1 MRRSEGTVTVEI
13 GHAPC
18 SSEKMPTVLEAP
30 ETRVATQHPQ
40 SSLVRRLTRVLLRIA
55 LAIAVVACL
64 WGGWYLAK
72 RGFGQQWRSLV
83 VEELHKRGVEASV
96 GRLTL
101 DPFRG
106 LIAKNVRIFDYQNR
120 EITLALI
127 SEISLDINYAAL
139 IHHESFLNALDVRN
153 AQITL
158 PLRTPEGRTEKVQLN
173 NFRAH
178 VYFPPEQIYVSQ
190 AEGIFCG
197 IRISASGQLIK
208 RENYKPSPPIPEEEW
223 RRRVAMVRWV
233 VEELE
238 KFNFPAAPPA
248 LQVKFTGDIAEIEN
262 ARVEATLRG
271 DRLQRGNY
279 EIRNLFVAAEWR
291 DQHLDVTQCEWSDQL
306 GSFAGRADWNQ
317 QSNRAKFQMRSSLD
331 LRRCLD
337 AFDLSGPVAD
347 VTFDSPPLVEVS
359 GSLDFEANR
368 LRPEV
373 IGHAGFGQFTYKT
386 VPFSDLAADFS
397 WNGER
402 TLLRDLRLRHQTGQL
417 RADLLEAPGDFRLN
431 VESTMAPSAVRAIT
445 SPELDEFLRQWEW
458 QRSPTVRLAIRG
470 EDRNPENWRGDGTIA
485 LDRTRFRGVW
495 MNSASAKIHF
505 ADGAVTCQDFRVVR
519 DEGTGTGTFTYDFKK
534 HEVRIANV
542 KSLLNPAEAIFW
554 IDPKLWKTV
563 LPYKF
568 RHPPTVTT
576 NGLYQFRGGKNTRLE
591 IKVDGADGMDYVF
604 LGKTLPFDRVAGRL
618 LFTNDRLQITDL
630 RGGLLSGTLHGKADI
645 SLARNDPRYQANI
658 SVSGIDF
665 PRLTDLYYNYKT
677 AHGQMNGSYDF
688 TGLGSDPRT
697 MRGRGKVEVTNGDVF
712 AIPIFG
718 PLSGILNLIVPGSG
732 YSIAHQATATFK
744 INEGII
750 HTDDFEAASTFF
762 SMLGHGDIHF
772 LDDKLEF
779 NVRLN
784 MKGPG
789 VLLTPVYKLF
799 EYTGEG
805 SLKKPDWHPKRF

>member
-1 MRRSEGTVTVEI
+1 
-13 GHAPC
+13 
-18 SSEKMPTVLEAP
+18 MPTVLEAA
-30 ETRVATQHPQ
+30 ETPVATQHRQ
-40 SSLVRRLTRVLLRIA
+40 SSFVWRLARTLLRIA
-55 LAIAVVACL
+55 LAIAVVAFL

-106 LIAKNVRIFDYQNR
+106 LVAKNVRIFDYNNR
-120 EITLALI
+120 ENTLALI

-178 VYFPPEQIYVSQ
+178 IYFPPEQIYVSQ

-197 IRISASGQLIK
+197 IRISATGQLIK
-208 RENYKPSPPIPEEEW
+208 RENYKPSPPISEEEW
-223 RRRVAMVRWV
+223 RRRVAIVRWV
-233 VEELE
+233 VDELQ
-238 KFNFPAAPPA
+238 KFNFPAAPPS
-248 LQVKFTGDIAEIEN
+248 LQVKFTGDLAEIEN

-271 DRLQRGNY
+271 DRLQRGKY
-279 EIRNLFVAAEWR
+279 EIRNLFTAAEWR
-291 DQHLDVTQCEWSDQL
+291 DQHLDVTQCEWSDHL

-317 QSNRAKFQMRSSLD
+317 QSNRADFQMRSSLD
-331 LRRCLD
+331 RRRFLD
-337 AFDLSGPVAD
+337 AFDFSGPLAN

-359 GSLDFEANR
+359 GAVNFEVNR
-368 LRPEV
+368 FRREV
-373 IGHAGFGQFTYKT
+373 IGHAAFGRFTYKT
-386 VPFSDLAADFS
+386 VPFSELTADFS
-397 WNGER
+397 WDGER
-402 TLLRDLRLRHQTGQL
+402 TLLRDLRLRHQTGQF
-417 RADLLEAPGDFRLN
+417 RADLFEALHDFRLN
-431 VESTMAPSAVRAIT
+431 IESTMAPSAIRAIT
-445 SPELDEFLRQWEW
+445 SPGLDEFLREWEW
-458 QRSPTVRLAIRG
+458 QRSPTVRLAIRA
-470 EDRNPENWRGDGTIA
+470 EDRNPENWRGAGAITM
-485 LDRTRFRGVW
+485 DRTRFRGVW
-495 MNSASAKIHF
+495 MNSASTKIHIG
-505 ADGAVTCQDFRVVR
+505 DGAITCQDFRVER
-519 DEGTGTGTFTYDFKK
+519 NEGIGTGNFTYDFKK
-534 HEVRIANV
+534 HEVRISNI

-568 RHPPTVTT
+568 RRPPTVVV
-576 NGLYQFRGGKNTRLE
+576 NGVYQFRGGKNTRLE
-591 IKVDGADGMDYVF
+591 IKVDGANGMDYVF
-604 LGKTLPFDRVAGRL
+604 LGKTLPFDRVAGQL
-618 LFTNDRLQITDL
+618 LFTNDRMQITDL
-630 RGGLLSGTLHGKADI
+630 RGALLAGTLHGKADI
-645 SLARNDPRYQANI
+645 SLARTDPGYQANI

-677 AHGQMNGSYDF
+677 AHGQMSGSYDF

-732 YSIAHQATATFK
+732 YSIAHQASAKFK
-744 INEGII
+744 IDEGII

-772 LDDKLEF
+772 LDDKLDF
-779 NVRLN
+779 DVRLN

-799 EYTGEG
+799 EYTGTG
-805 SLKKPDWHPKRF
+805 SLKKPDWHAKRF